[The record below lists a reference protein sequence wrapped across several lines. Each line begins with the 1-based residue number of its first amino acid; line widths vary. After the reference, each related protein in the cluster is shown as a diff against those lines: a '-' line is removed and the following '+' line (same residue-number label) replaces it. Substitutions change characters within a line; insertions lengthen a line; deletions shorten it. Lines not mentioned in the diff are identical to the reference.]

1 MPPRPKGPRLYL
13 RRGRADKRTQDV
25 WVIRDGSAELST
37 GCGASR
43 LGDAERALAEYIAE
57 KWRPQKGQGSAERS
71 GDPASVYVAEVVAL
85 YSLEKAPKV
94 QDPGSAKVRLEAI
107 MAWWGD
113 KTLAD
118 VKRSTCEAYVAHR
131 KTQPIKSFT
140 RTTPRMV
147 TAQGARRELED
158 LSAAIGYWDGEHRL
172 TRLPKVTL
180 PEKPESPRDALTR
193 PQVAGLLK
201 AALGWRLKAD
211 GTWIRLQGAAAANR
225 RHLRRFILIGVYTGT
240 RPGVIPK
247 LLWHESP
254 TQAWVD
260 LEDGVIYRRG
270 KDEKDHKTKRRPM
283 VRMPPRLLAHMRRW
297 KAEDEKVQQLQDD
310 GEHAATKRRA
320 KPAQRPRTVL
330 HHGGRPLA
338 GRIRK
343 GFANIVSDA
352 GLDGEITPHWMRHTC
367 ATWLMERG
375 VKVWDAAAYTGMST
389 ATLEKHY
396 GHHRPDHQKAARKAL
411 GANNG

>member
-1 MPPRPKGPRLYL
+1 
-13 RRGRADKRTQDV
+13 
-25 WVIRDGSAELST
+25 
-37 GCGASR
+37 
-43 LGDAERALAEYIAE
+43 
-57 KWRPQKGQGSAERS
+57 
-71 GDPASVYVAEVVAL
+71 
-85 YSLEKAPKV
+85 
-94 QDPGSAKVRLEAI
+94 

-118 VKRSTCEAYVAHR
+118 VRRSTCEAYVAYR
-131 KTQPIKSFT
+131 MTQPIKSFT
-140 RTTPRMV
+140 KSAPRMV

-172 TRLPKVTL
+172 TRLPKVSL

-193 PQVAGLLK
+193 HQVARLLK
-201 AALGWRLKAD
+201 AALGWRLKTD
-211 GTWIRLQGAAAANR
+211 GTWVRLPGSAAANR
-225 RHLRRFILIGVYTGT
+225 RHLRRFILIAVYTGT

-254 TQAWVD
+254 AQAWVD
-260 LEDGVIYRRG
+260 LDDGVIYRRG

-297 KAEDEKVQQLQDD
+297 KAEDEKTKRLQDD

-320 KPAQRPRTVL
+320 KPAQRAATVL

-343 GFANIVSDA
+343 GFANIVHDA

-396 GHHRPDHQKAARKAL
+396 GHHRPDHQAKAREAL
-411 GANNG
+411 GGAR